1 MSENRV
7 LKASNGKCY
16 GAGAG
21 DNDWNTPKPVW
32 DKIAPLLDKK
42 KQYWLPF
49 YNDGYSGLCM
59 RDNGFR
65 TIEKDEDFWKNMYD
79 DVIVVDNP
87 PYKVKGIPLLKKKI
101 MERLCDN
108 NIPFCLLFPSTVIQ
122 TKYFKELQEK
132 YGKFQLII
140 PSEKIDF
147 EKYEGHE
154 SKCLFYTLWVCWNM
168 ELPRDCVWV

>member
-1 MSENRV
+1 MSV
-7 LKASNGKCY
+7 NGTWKHTE
-16 GAGAG
+16 

-32 DKIAPLLDKK
+32 DKIAPLLDKDEM
-42 KQYWLPF
+42 YWLPF
-49 YNDGYSGLCM
+49 FNDGYSGLCM

-65 TIEKDEDFWKNMYD
+65 TIEKDEDFWNNMYD
-79 DVIVVDNP
+79 DVVVVDNP
-87 PYKVKGIPLLKKKI
+87 PYKIKGIPSIKRKI

-108 NIPFCLLFPSTVIQ
+108 NIPFCLLFPTTTIQ

-147 EKYEGHE
+147 EKYEGHD
-154 SKCLFYTLWVCWNM
+154 SRSLFYTLWVCWRM
-168 ELPRDCVWV
+168 DFPDDCIWV